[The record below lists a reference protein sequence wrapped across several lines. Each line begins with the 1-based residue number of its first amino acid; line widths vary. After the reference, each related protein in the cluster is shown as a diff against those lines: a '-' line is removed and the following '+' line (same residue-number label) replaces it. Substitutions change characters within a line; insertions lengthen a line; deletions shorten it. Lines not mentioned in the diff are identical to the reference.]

1 MFNIFIYL
9 LNMNVHAHATENY
22 KFWRATI
29 YIYICYITHTHIE
42 REHYTVYEYWRVQS
56 YLLKH
61 SISVKQ
67 NVFSAK

>member
-1 MFNIFIYL
+1 MCMHMPLKTINFGEQLY
-9 LNMNVHAHATENY
+9 
-22 KFWRATI
+22 I
-29 YIYICYITHTHIE
+29 YIYMLYHTHTYRE

>member
-1 MFNIFIYL
+1 MCMHMSL
-9 LNMNVHAHATENY
+9 
-22 KFWRATI
+22 KTI
-29 YIYICYITHTHIE
+29 NFGEQLYIYMLYHTHTYRE